1 MLRLKAALDLN
12 ARRVLQLWTPLLS
25 WAMLARGDIDGI
37 VGYRTGVVDLPAG
50 ALLAQ
55 EAGIEIRALD
65 GGPYDECVRGAA
77 DVRSYVAAHP
87 RALPGLLALLQ

>member
-1 MLRLKAALDLN
+1 
-12 ARRVLQLWTPLLS
+12 VLQLWAPLLA

-37 VGYRTGVVDLPAG
+37 VGYRAGMVDLPAG

-65 GGPYDECVRGAA
+65 GGRYEECVDAPGGE
-77 DVRSYVAAHP
+77 RSFVAAHP
-87 RALPGLLALLQ
+87 RALPGLLSLLQ